1 MLKYDV
7 AVMGAGLG
15 GLAAAALLS
24 CKNKKTIVIEQGTSL
39 SAACGVVEKDG
50 FTFSLGPALSYG
62 FERGGELQEL
72 SSLLGI
78 EQKVSVP
85 SPCYQVA
92 LPDHRITV
100 YADPAETL
108 EELRREFSRE
118 IDAIAQFYRDL
129 EALAQKREKSSVSA
143 YLLRHRSAAGVLRK
157 YGFSRELTAFLDV
170 QSLFFF
176 QKPAVYLPLT
186 SLVTLCCTPPF
197 RLDDGF
203 RKFGDQLYRIILQHG
218 GEVRYNECSPALA
231 FCDHGAV
238 EIETGQGMVK
248 VDTILLNT
256 LPRQHKSI
264 LLVGVLEEV
273 IPQGMSSDVL
283 FLPDY
288 SRPLDF
294 MALSL
299 DPQGSDAI
307 RLEGTKALTVSF
319 PSHQNAPADKQLRL
333 EQLGSLIPF
342 LNDFMFFAEE
352 YRHGAGHAVSPP
364 HNAMKPHRPQEGATP
379 FYRTSTKNVFV
390 LRDTPETPLQ
400 AVATVQRNIA
410 KLN

>member
-24 CKNKKTIVIEQGTSL
+24 CKNKRTIVIEQGTS
-39 SAACGVVEKDG
+39 SDACGVVEKDG
-50 FTFSLGPALSYG
+50 FIFSLGPALSYG
-62 FERGGELQEL
+62 FERGGALQEL
-72 SSLLGI
+72 AAVLGI
-78 EQKVSVP
+78 EHKVSVP

-100 YADPAETL
+100 YANPAETL
-108 EELRREFSRE
+108 EELRREFRSE
-118 IDAIAQFYRDL
+118 IDAIAQFYGDL
-129 EALAQKREKSSVSA
+129 DTLAKKREKSSLSA

-157 YGFSRELTAFLDV
+157 YGFSRELMTFLDV

-176 QKPAVYLPLT
+176 QKPAVYLPLA

-203 RKFGDQLYRIILQHG
+203 RKFGDQLYRVILQHG
-218 GEVRYNECSPALA
+218 GEVRYNESSPALA
-231 FCDHGAV
+231 FRDHGSV

-248 VDTILLNT
+248 ADTILLNM
-256 LPRQHKSI
+256 LPRQHKSM

-283 FLPDY
+283 FLPEY
-288 SRPLDF
+288 SRPQDF

-299 DPQGSDAI
+299 DPQGNDSI
-307 RLEGTKALTVSF
+307 GLEGTKALTVSF
-319 PSHQNAPADKQLRL
+319 ASSQSAPEDKPVRL
-333 EQLGSLIPF
+333 EQLGRLIPF

-352 YRHGAGHAVSPP
+352 YMPGAGHAVFPP
-364 HNAMKPHRPQEGATP
+364 HNAMKPLRPQEGSSL
-379 FYRTSTKNVFV
+379 FYRTAAKNVFV

-400 AVATVQRNIA
+400 AVETVQRNIA